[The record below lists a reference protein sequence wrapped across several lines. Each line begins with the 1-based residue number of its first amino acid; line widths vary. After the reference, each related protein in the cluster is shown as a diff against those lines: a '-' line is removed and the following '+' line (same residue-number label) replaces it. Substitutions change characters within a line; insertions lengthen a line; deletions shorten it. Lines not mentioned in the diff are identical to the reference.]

1 MAKAGN
7 YNVVC
12 KERKRLGLFG
22 LPFSFTV
29 YSITD
34 KKLLIK
40 KGFLNRQY
48 DEIMLYRI
56 TDLQYSCS
64 FAQTVFGLGLG
75 TVTVFSKDTS
85 DSTLVIKNIRHF
97 KEFYD
102 TLSDKL
108 ERERLRYGVRP
119 SELIGGGVG
128 DGHGHGYDLDGDGI
142 PDDFDGGHFN

>member
-1 MAKAGN
+1 MAKSAK
-7 YNVVC
+7 YNIVSQ
-12 KERKRLGLFG
+12 ERKCWGFLGLP
-22 LPFSFTV
+22 LTFTV

-40 KGFLNRQY
+40 KGFLSRQY

-56 TDLQYSCS
+56 TDLQFSQT

-85 DSTLVIKNIRHF
+85 DSTLVIKNIRHPRD
-97 KEFYD
+97 FYE
-102 TLSDKL
+102 TLSDKI

-119 SELIGGGVG
+119 SELIGSGIGG
-128 DGHGHGYDLDGDGI
+128 DADGDTADLG
-142 PDDFDGGHFN
+142 DHFGA

>member
-1 MAKAGN
+1 MAKSAK
-7 YNVVC
+7 YNIVTQ
-12 KERKRLGLFG
+12 ERKCWGFLGLP
-22 LPFSFTV
+22 LTFTV

-40 KGFLNRQY
+40 KGFLSRQY

-56 TDLQYSCS
+56 TDLQYSQS

-85 DSTLVIKNIRHF
+85 DSTLVIKNIRHAR
-97 KEFYD
+97 EFYD
-102 TLSDKL
+102 ILSDKI

-119 SELIGGGVG
+119 SELIGTTPGA
-128 DGHGHGYDLDGDGI
+128 DTDGDGV
-142 PDDFDGGHFN
+142 PDGYYGS